1 MILLRPGGGS
11 MSDTGNARHRSFA
24 KAFTMTRRVGLE
36 WRRLAR
42 SVDHDAVIHSV
53 DQEGS
58 LRASD
63 LFMCVMASGIA
74 TTGLMLNSPAVI
86 IGAMLIS
93 PLMAPIMRL
102 GLGIGTLDHVR
113 VRDALV
119 VLAAGIAFALATAA
133 TIAWLSP
140 IHEIT
145 PEIAART
152 RPSLFDL
159 VVAVLSGLA
168 GGYAMVRGRGGAIV
182 GVAIA
187 TALMPPMSVVGYG
200 LASSEWAIARGASL
214 LFVTNLVAI
223 ALSVTA
229 ISTWYGFSRRRVRH
243 ALVWQTALLML
254 IVLPL
259 ALPLLQSLRAIAYE
273 AAVAGSIRSAVGAV
287 LGANDSRVLSLQ
299 VSRRDAGGPSR
310 VDLTLAS
317 RHYTQ
322 QDDRRL
328 RAAIQRAVNG
338 KVDLRLTPIVEAD
351 PRQAAL
357 LEEALARA
365 EAPVPKPVEPPAQPS
380 PAELLLANL
389 PAAVSGREIDEGA
402 HSLRVQLADAS
413 LGLEAAR
420 KMESAMRAH
429 LPGWSVSVVPAPQ
442 ALPVLSFASGS
453 AQLDADA
460 LATLQSIEWALRAWR
475 ISDVEVIGQASGTGR
490 GNARL
495 ALARGQSVAAQ
506 LESDGFSASATGTL
520 PASHGP
526 ASEAELGRL
535 SFQTARVVPATAH
548 AAR

>member
-1 MILLRPGGGS
+1 
-11 MSDTGNARHRSFA
+11 
-24 KAFTMTRRVGLE
+24 
-36 WRRLAR
+36 
-42 SVDHDAVIHSV
+42 VDHDAVIDTV
-53 DQEGS
+53 DLEGS
-58 LRASD
+58 LRASY

-119 VLAAGIAFALATAA
+119 VLAAGIAFSLATAA
-133 TIAWLSP
+133 AIAWLSP

-200 LASSEWAIARGASL
+200 LASREWAIARGASL

-223 ALSVTA
+223 SLSVTA
-229 ISTWYGFSRRRVRH
+229 MCTWYGFSRRRVRH
-243 ALVWQTALLML
+243 ALVWQTVLLML

-259 ALPLLQSLRAIAYE
+259 AFPLLQSLRAIAYE
-273 AAVAGSIRSAVGAV
+273 AAVARSVRGAV
-287 LGANDSRVLSLQ
+287 ASVLGPNDSRVLSLQ
-299 VSRRDAGGPSR
+299 VSRRDESGPSR
-310 VDLTLAS
+310 VDLTVAS

-322 QDDRRL
+322 QDDLGL
-328 RAAIQRAVNG
+328 RAAIGQVVKGA
-338 KVDLRLTPIVEAD
+338 VDLHLTPIVEAD

-365 EAPVPKPVEPPAQPS
+365 ETPVPKPVEPPSQPS
-380 PAELLLANL
+380 AAELVIANL
-389 PAAVSGREIDEGA
+389 PTTVSGHEIDEQA
-402 HSLRVQLADAS
+402 HSLRVHLADAGF
-413 LGLEAAR
+413 GLDAAR
-420 KMESAMRAH
+420 TLETAMRAH

-453 AQLDADA
+453 AQLDAHA
-460 LATLQSIEWALRAWR
+460 LATLRTIEWALRAWR
-475 ISDVEVIGQASGTGR
+475 ISDVDAIGQASGTGR

-495 ALARGQSVAAQ
+495 ALARGQAVADQ
-506 LESDGFSASATGTL
+506 LEADGFAASAVGTL
-520 PASHGP
+520 PSAKGRG
-526 ASEAELGRL
+526 SEAELGRL
-535 SFQTARVVPATAH
+535 HFQTARVVPAAPSGTSEENGP
-548 AAR
+548 R